1 MLWKGE
7 ELMSAAISGQRSA
20 FSGRLKDYYEGGGVD
35 LADES
40 WKMVYGFPNGWK
52 ATVISSEDT
61 NGIKIVLK
69 KGSKEEVKDWLD
81 GNEAMK
87 VLLDVMERR

>member
-1 MLWKGE
+1 MLHAGEMPVLWKGE
-7 ELMSAAISGQRSA
+7 VVMS
-20 FSGRLKDYYEGGGVD
+20 SGRLKDFYEGGGVD

-69 KGSKEEVKDWLD
+69 KGSEEEVKDWLD
-81 GNEAMK
+81 GNEVMK
-87 VLLDVMERR
+87 VLLAVMDRK